1 MYLSSP
7 NVKSTGTKWP
17 PNNVGFIN
25 IPRYPCDIKLFKPYL
40 PDLREI
46 FKMNSDYVKE
56 AKLR

>member
-1 MYLSSP
+1 MYPSSP
-7 NVKSTGTKWP
+7 DVKSNGTKWP

-25 IPRYPCDIKLFKPYL
+25 IPLYPCDIKLFKPYL

-46 FKMNSDYVKE
+46 FKMKSDYVKE